1 MGNGDALCA
10 FNGTGYTLDGT
21 HVKIPET
28 AICDDLIPPD
38 PEDEVNTVTHMLT
51 LGTAKIPPPLTDHQ
65 LSPTTVSRNGTNATV
80 CSNPWPA
87 CTTCMPTRE
96 TTTAP
101 ATTTLTNLPTDPSGR
116 PYSVVSEIMSAGTE
130 SGQGQETASKGVVL
144 VEPSSRV
151 TCTTG
156 AGNGG
161 SSTAF
166 DRSGLVSVVV
176 AGMVWFLVLGGL
188 G

>member
-1 MGNGDALCA
+1 
-10 FNGTGYTLDGT
+10 
-21 HVKIPET
+21 
-28 AICDDLIPPD
+28 
-38 PEDEVNTVTHMLT
+38 
-51 LGTAKIPPPLTDHQ
+51 
-65 LSPTTVSRNGTNATV
+65 
-80 CSNPWPA
+80 
-87 CTTCMPTRE
+87 MPTRE

-151 TCTTG
+151 TGTTG